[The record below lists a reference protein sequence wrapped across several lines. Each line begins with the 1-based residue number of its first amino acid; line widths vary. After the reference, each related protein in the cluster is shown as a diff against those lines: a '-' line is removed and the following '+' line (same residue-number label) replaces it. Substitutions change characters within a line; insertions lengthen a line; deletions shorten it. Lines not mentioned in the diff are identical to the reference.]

1 MERCSALYAEVQR
14 SVGRLARVCERR
26 KAQLEKHLPSPP
38 PAANKEDDVD
48 DDGVINGNSLSTCRQ
63 VRQHIQSSTDA
74 VNAPSKMFIGLF
86 FFQNGHRSLQWVP
99 FISSPRFVWNQL
111 ESPLFMLDEGQTRPR
126 SSGWIFMMGNGKTS
140 RWGVNLLVDR
150 HLLYTN
156 YEECRNIFL
165 FSSVLNVSACRFSM
179 CRTTGRNKKRT
190 QTLFEGEEEGRQM

>member
-86 FFQNGHRSLQWVP
+86 FFKMGIGPYNGFLLLVRPDLFGTNW
-99 FISSPRFVWNQL
+99 SPRCSCWTKVRQD
-111 ESPLFMLDEGQTRPR
+111 PVRRDEY
-126 SSGWIFMMGNGKTS
+126 S
-140 RWGVNLLVDR
+140 
-150 HLLYTN
+150 
-156 YEECRNIFL
+156 
-165 FSSVLNVSACRFSM
+165 
-179 CRTTGRNKKRT
+179 
-190 QTLFEGEEEGRQM
+190 